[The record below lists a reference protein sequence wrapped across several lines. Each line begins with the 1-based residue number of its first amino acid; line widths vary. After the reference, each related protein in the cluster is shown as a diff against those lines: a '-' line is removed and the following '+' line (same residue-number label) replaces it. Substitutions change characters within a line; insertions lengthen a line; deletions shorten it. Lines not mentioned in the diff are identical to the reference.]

1 MEFSVLIGYVAV
13 VLALVFG
20 IASSQNGLD
29 FALLGNFFNLPSIF
43 ITIGGTTFALLA
55 SFPFKTFANLPKHL
69 KMVFGKHKKDPYEYV
84 EVLTELSREARKK
97 GLLSLEER
105 ANGFEDEFLKES
117 IFLIV
122 DAIEPDKLKVWFDQ
136 KISNMERRNQE
147 ERKMYE
153 LGAALAPAFGMIG
166 TLIGLVNM
174 LKAMNLEGGPSL
186 LGENMSVALITTF
199 YGSLLANCIFIPM
212 ANKLEIAQ
220 EREMLFNELIV
231 EGVISIKE
239 GENPRF
245 IRERLMNFLEDNEI
259 RQGEKRKKEKKE
271 KDLALSE
278 ADLGRT
284 DQNKKNR
291 KNKNN
296 SARANIVKQLGIKK

>member
-20 IASSQNGLD
+20 IISAEDGVNM
-29 FALLGNFFNLPSIF
+29 ALLGNFFSLPSVF
-43 ITIGGTTFALLA
+43 ITVCGTGFALLA
-55 SFPFKTFANLPKHL
+55 SFPFKTFANFPKHI
-69 KMVFGKHKKDPYEYV
+69 KMIFGRDRKDPYEYV
-84 EVLTELSREARKK
+84 EVITELSREARKK
-97 GLLSLEER
+97 GLLSLEEK
-105 ANGFEDEFLKES
+105 ASSFDDEFLKES

-122 DAIEPDKLKVWFDQ
+122 DAIEPDKLKVWFEQ
-136 KISNMERRNQE
+136 KISNIERRNRE
-147 ERKMYE
+147 ERKVYE
-153 LGAALAPAFGMIG
+153 LGAALAPAFGMVG

-174 LKAMNLEGGPSL
+174 LKAMSLEGPSQ

-199 YGSLLANCIFIPM
+199 YGVLLANCVFIPI

-231 EGVISIKE
+231 EGVIAIKE

-259 RQGEKRKKEKKE
+259 QQGEKRTKLRKQKETELIEANSEE
-271 KDLALSE
+271 KIKN
-278 ADLGRT
+278 T
-284 DQNKKNR
+284 KNKKNS
-291 KNKNN
+291 KNSKKF
-296 SARANIVKQLGIKK
+296 NIF